1 MDSVKSLNANSYL
14 ISTTQGLKDTVS
26 IIKATKRNWIYVML
40 KQRHNVPIFK
50 NTAPHILRA
59 C

>member
-40 KQRHNVPIFK
+40 KQ
-50 NTAPHILRA
+50 
-59 C
+59 

>member
-14 ISTTQGLKDTVS
+14 ISTTQGLKDTVL

-40 KQRHNVPIFK
+40 KQ
-50 NTAPHILRA
+50 
-59 C
+59 